1 MGVSNS
7 AANVG
12 NVLTAQAVDFDS
24 ELIPNLKGNTKAFL
38 EPAQRRIQKLGTGI
52 NRQLFMYEELG
63 ADLTET
69 TDGVIGSPEFV
80 GQLTTPAQ
88 VGEWNNF
95 GNFSAMVVAAAI
107 DDPVGNSAI
116 EGAYQA
122 AQTISELYS
131 ETLDNGSSTDSSVNA
146 SSMLSADY
154 ATPLSLGNVRTMVNE
169 LISINV
175 LPCKGD
181 EFCGQISPN
190 VKNDIYAGVSTTE
203 QTLYDFYKY
212 TKEGQAKFEEIAT
225 STQQKEFV
233 LPTTNVRF
241 YVTPFVKQ
249 TSNYES
255 TGSIGFRTYVE
266 GNYSHIGIWLE
277 VPGDTDLGDG
287 DWRTI
292 SCGVVND
299 APSSVVDPTA
309 TIGAWWWYRF
319 HQTVVLPPGS
329 GTGTQRYR
337 YCDSV
342 PAIQ

>member
-1 MGVSNS
+1 MGVSSS

-69 TDGVIGSPEFV
+69 TDGVIGEPEFV

-116 EGAYQA
+116 EGSYQA

-131 ETLDNGSSTDSSVNA
+131 ETLDNGATTDTSVNA
-146 SSMLSADY
+146 SSLLSANY
-154 ATPLSLGNVRTMVNE
+154 STPLSLGNVRTMINE
-169 LISINV
+169 LVSINV
-175 LPCKGD
+175 LPCKD
-181 EFCGQISPN
+181 DLFCAQISPN
-190 VKNDIYAGVSTTE
+190 VKNDIYSGVSTTE
-203 QTLYDFYKY
+203 QTLYDFLKY
-212 TKEGQAKFEEIAT
+212 TKEGQAEFSEIAT
-225 STQQKEFV
+225 SPQMKEFI
-233 LPTTNVRF
+233 LPTTNCKF

-249 TSNYES
+249 TTNYQS
-255 TGSIGFRTYVE
+255 TGSIAFRTYIE

-292 SCGVVND
+292 ECGVVND
-299 APSSVVDPTA
+299 APSSVVDPAA

-319 HQTVVLPPGS
+319 HQTVTLPPGV
-329 GTGTQRYR
+329 GVGTQRYR
-337 YCDSV
+337 FIDSI